1 MARTIVL
8 RQLTAKAR
16 TRAELEE
23 ALNRR
28 GVPPHAAQEVL
39 DRFTELRLIDDAGY
53 AAGWVEGQQRRMTSR
68 RALRQELGRKG
79 VEAEVIDEA
88 LAQVDDDSEYAAALA
103 LAQKRARATVG
114 LNREVR
120 YRRLAGALARRGFS
134 GSVTHRAVQEALGAD
149 PCDDPWSEAE
159 GSAD

>member
-16 TRAELEE
+16 TRAELED

-28 GVPPHAAQEVL
+28 GVPADASREVL
-39 DRFTELRLIDDAGY
+39 DRFTELRLIDDVGF
-53 AAGWVEGQQRRMTSR
+53 AASWVESQQRRMTSR

-79 VEAEVIDEA
+79 VETEVIEEA
-88 LAQVDDDSEYAAALA
+88 LTEVSDDSEYAAAFA

-114 LNREVR
+114 LARQVR
-120 YRRLAGALARRGFS
+120 YRRIAGALARKGFS
-134 GSVTHRAVQEALGAD
+134 GSVTHKAVQEALGSE
-149 PCDDPWSEAE
+149 PDDDLWPQA
-159 GSAD
+159 